1 MNSSKAQSGRLRRPT
16 SLVQPRSPL
25 SGQSFEQED
34 VVKPRRVVEYGDGV
48 VPRPRNAEEASS
60 QREPQRAVLNRAN
73 DLNRVRHRHPYGDA
87 SMGLSIGEVGQ
98 DQRRAGR
105 GIVHGGFDDGMGEFD
120 EPHDTAHG
128 DRSCPAR
135 C

>member
-60 QREPQRAVLNRAN
+60 LERT
-73 DLNRVRHRHPYGDA
+73 
-87 SMGLSIGEVGQ
+87 S
-98 DQRRAGR
+98 AGR
-105 GIVHGGFDDGMGEFD
+105 AQPSERL
-120 EPHDTAHG
+120 EPGSPSAPV
-128 DRSCPAR
+128 R
-135 C
+135 

>member
-1 MNSSKAQSGRLRRPT
+1 MSLSPDEWLNTATESYPALETLKRP
-16 SLVQPRSPL
+16 PP
-25 SGQSFEQED
+25 
-34 VVKPRRVVEYGDGV
+34 K
-48 VPRPRNAEEASS
+48 
-60 QREPQRAVLNRAN
+60 REPQRAVLNRAN